1 MKATIETIREIVK
14 VLTADEQQLLKDTI
28 KHGYWGDA
36 SAAFVDEEL
45 GDIITIAAEIYITN
59 DAKKGGHFSGRRVSA
74 MFRSIYKKMC
84 SACDNQAG
92 IHLSHCSDWWADG
105 SGDVLMLRADENAAW
120 RKWAKEP
127 IQPEEPKNE
136 ERLTDAINACLAKQN
151 SQNRKTNSTM
161 KTYRINQFKTKEAV
175 MDAIIEVFKRREDWT
190 EAEARR
196 TGINPEPTFKAQKAY
211 DLAFQSMGGNSFR
224 PGEYQKSK
232 REMVDYLNN
241 MESLF
246 RDARLKWFRFY
257 TQHTYLSTDA
267 GKSEREALLKKINVY
282 NASIEGL
289 TNNFSRELLEF
300 LEKNRN
306 CVDWRVARYSED
318 SVTFGLVDAADNID
332 QQSLLTFYIDRG
344 VTGSD
349 EPTLVTSIQNQGRW
363 SCEEVGPQYVRYA
376 WMGLLLLDDRLKSL
390 KEAMIGYGSGVK
402 QMTTAIST
410 ANVQLRE
417 LGLADYEARFEEYER
432 QNW

>member
-1 MKATIETIREIVK
+1 
-14 VLTADEQQLLKDTI
+14 
-28 KHGYWGDA
+28 
-36 SAAFVDEEL
+36 
-45 GDIITIAAEIYITN
+45 
-59 DAKKGGHFSGRRVSA
+59 
-74 MFRSIYKKMC
+74 
-84 SACDNQAG
+84 
-92 IHLSHCSDWWADG
+92 
-105 SGDVLMLRADENAAW
+105 
-120 RKWAKEP
+120 
-127 IQPEEPKNE
+127 
-136 ERLTDAINACLAKQN
+136 
-151 SQNRKTNSTM
+151 M

-196 TGINPEPTFKAQKAY
+196 TSINPEPTFKAQKAY

-246 RDARLKWFRFY
+246 HDARLKWFRFY
-257 TQHTYLSTDA
+257 AQHTYLSTDA

-344 VTGSD
+344 VTGND

-390 KEAMIGYGSGVK
+390 KEVMVRYGSGVK

-410 ANVQLRE
+410 ANIQLRE

>member
-36 SAAFVDEEL
+36 SAAFVDEKL

-224 PGEYQKSK
+224 PGVYQKSK

-246 RDARLKWFRFY
+246 HDARLKWFRFY

-289 TNNFSRELLEF
+289 TNNFSCELLEF

-344 VTGSD
+344 VTGND

>member
-1 MKATIETIREIVK
+1 
-14 VLTADEQQLLKDTI
+14 
-28 KHGYWGDA
+28 
-36 SAAFVDEEL
+36 
-45 GDIITIAAEIYITN
+45 
-59 DAKKGGHFSGRRVSA
+59 
-74 MFRSIYKKMC
+74 
-84 SACDNQAG
+84 
-92 IHLSHCSDWWADG
+92 
-105 SGDVLMLRADENAAW
+105 
-120 RKWAKEP
+120 
-127 IQPEEPKNE
+127 
-136 ERLTDAINACLAKQN
+136 
-151 SQNRKTNSTM
+151 M

-246 RDARLKWFRFY
+246 HDARLKWFRFY
-257 TQHTYLSTDA
+257 AQHTYLSTDA

-282 NASIEGL
+282 NASIEEL

-306 CVDWRVARYSED
+306 CVDWRVARYSEN

-344 VTGSD
+344 VTGND

-417 LGLADYEARFEEYER
+417 LGLADCEARFEEYER

>member
-1 MKATIETIREIVK
+1 
-14 VLTADEQQLLKDTI
+14 
-28 KHGYWGDA
+28 
-36 SAAFVDEEL
+36 
-45 GDIITIAAEIYITN
+45 
-59 DAKKGGHFSGRRVSA
+59 
-74 MFRSIYKKMC
+74 
-84 SACDNQAG
+84 
-92 IHLSHCSDWWADG
+92 
-105 SGDVLMLRADENAAW
+105 
-120 RKWAKEP
+120 
-127 IQPEEPKNE
+127 
-136 ERLTDAINACLAKQN
+136 
-151 SQNRKTNSTM
+151 M

-390 KEAMIGYGSGVK
+390 KEAMVRYGSGVK

>member
-1 MKATIETIREIVK
+1 
-14 VLTADEQQLLKDTI
+14 
-28 KHGYWGDA
+28 
-36 SAAFVDEEL
+36 
-45 GDIITIAAEIYITN
+45 
-59 DAKKGGHFSGRRVSA
+59 
-74 MFRSIYKKMC
+74 
-84 SACDNQAG
+84 
-92 IHLSHCSDWWADG
+92 
-105 SGDVLMLRADENAAW
+105 
-120 RKWAKEP
+120 
-127 IQPEEPKNE
+127 
-136 ERLTDAINACLAKQN
+136 
-151 SQNRKTNSTM
+151 
-161 KTYRINQFKTKEAV
+161 

-246 RDARLKWFRFY
+246 HDARLKWFRFY

-267 GKSEREALLKKINVY
+267 GKSEREAILKKINVY
-282 NASIEGL
+282 HAAIERI
-289 TNNFSRELLEF
+289 TNNFSCELLEF

-306 CVDWRVARYSED
+306 CADWRVARYSEN
-318 SVTFGLVDAADNID
+318 SVTFGLVDAADNINRR
-332 QQSLLTFYIDRG
+332 STLTFHIYRG
-344 VTGSD
+344 VTGNE
-349 EPTLVTSIQNQGRW
+349 EPTLVTAVENQGRF
-363 SCEEVGPQYVRYA
+363 SCEEVGPQFVRYA

-390 KEAMIGYGSGVK
+390 KEAMVRYGSGVR

-417 LGLADYEARFEEYER
+417 LGLADYEARFEAYEL

>member
-1 MKATIETIREIVK
+1 
-14 VLTADEQQLLKDTI
+14 
-28 KHGYWGDA
+28 
-36 SAAFVDEEL
+36 
-45 GDIITIAAEIYITN
+45 
-59 DAKKGGHFSGRRVSA
+59 
-74 MFRSIYKKMC
+74 
-84 SACDNQAG
+84 
-92 IHLSHCSDWWADG
+92 
-105 SGDVLMLRADENAAW
+105 
-120 RKWAKEP
+120 
-127 IQPEEPKNE
+127 
-136 ERLTDAINACLAKQN
+136 
-151 SQNRKTNSTM
+151 M

-190 EAEARR
+190 EAEARH

-246 RDARLKWFRFY
+246 HDARLKWFRFY
-257 TQHTYLSTDA
+257 AQHTYLSTDA

-306 CVDWRVARYSED
+306 CVDWRVARYSEN

>member
-1 MKATIETIREIVK
+1 
-14 VLTADEQQLLKDTI
+14 
-28 KHGYWGDA
+28 
-36 SAAFVDEEL
+36 
-45 GDIITIAAEIYITN
+45 
-59 DAKKGGHFSGRRVSA
+59 
-74 MFRSIYKKMC
+74 
-84 SACDNQAG
+84 
-92 IHLSHCSDWWADG
+92 
-105 SGDVLMLRADENAAW
+105 
-120 RKWAKEP
+120 
-127 IQPEEPKNE
+127 
-136 ERLTDAINACLAKQN
+136 
-151 SQNRKTNSTM
+151 M

-246 RDARLKWFRFY
+246 HDARLKWFRFY
-257 TQHTYLSTDA
+257 AQHTYLSTDA

-417 LGLADYEARFEEYER
+417 FGLADCEARFEEYER

>member
-1 MKATIETIREIVK
+1 
-14 VLTADEQQLLKDTI
+14 
-28 KHGYWGDA
+28 
-36 SAAFVDEEL
+36 
-45 GDIITIAAEIYITN
+45 
-59 DAKKGGHFSGRRVSA
+59 
-74 MFRSIYKKMC
+74 
-84 SACDNQAG
+84 
-92 IHLSHCSDWWADG
+92 
-105 SGDVLMLRADENAAW
+105 
-120 RKWAKEP
+120 
-127 IQPEEPKNE
+127 
-136 ERLTDAINACLAKQN
+136 
-151 SQNRKTNSTM
+151 M

-246 RDARLKWFRFY
+246 HDARLKWFRFY

-267 GKSEREALLKKINVY
+267 GKSEREALLKNINVY

-417 LGLADYEARFEEYER
+417 LGLADCEARFEEYER

>member
-1 MKATIETIREIVK
+1 
-14 VLTADEQQLLKDTI
+14 
-28 KHGYWGDA
+28 
-36 SAAFVDEEL
+36 
-45 GDIITIAAEIYITN
+45 
-59 DAKKGGHFSGRRVSA
+59 
-74 MFRSIYKKMC
+74 
-84 SACDNQAG
+84 
-92 IHLSHCSDWWADG
+92 
-105 SGDVLMLRADENAAW
+105 
-120 RKWAKEP
+120 
-127 IQPEEPKNE
+127 
-136 ERLTDAINACLAKQN
+136 
-151 SQNRKTNSTM
+151 M

-257 TQHTYLSTDA
+257 AQHTYLSTDA

-282 NASIEGL
+282 NASIEEL

-417 LGLADYEARFEEYER
+417 LGLADCEARFEEYER

>member
-1 MKATIETIREIVK
+1 
-14 VLTADEQQLLKDTI
+14 
-28 KHGYWGDA
+28 
-36 SAAFVDEEL
+36 
-45 GDIITIAAEIYITN
+45 
-59 DAKKGGHFSGRRVSA
+59 
-74 MFRSIYKKMC
+74 
-84 SACDNQAG
+84 
-92 IHLSHCSDWWADG
+92 
-105 SGDVLMLRADENAAW
+105 
-120 RKWAKEP
+120 
-127 IQPEEPKNE
+127 
-136 ERLTDAINACLAKQN
+136 
-151 SQNRKTNSTM
+151 M
-161 KTYRINQFKTKEAV
+161 KTYRINQFRTKEAV

-224 PGEYQKSK
+224 VGEYQKSK

-246 RDARLKWFRFY
+246 HDARLKWFCFY

-306 CVDWRVARYSED
+306 CVDWRVARYSEN

-417 LGLADYEARFEEYER
+417 LGLADCEARFEEYER

>member
-1 MKATIETIREIVK
+1 
-14 VLTADEQQLLKDTI
+14 
-28 KHGYWGDA
+28 
-36 SAAFVDEEL
+36 
-45 GDIITIAAEIYITN
+45 
-59 DAKKGGHFSGRRVSA
+59 
-74 MFRSIYKKMC
+74 
-84 SACDNQAG
+84 
-92 IHLSHCSDWWADG
+92 
-105 SGDVLMLRADENAAW
+105 
-120 RKWAKEP
+120 
-127 IQPEEPKNE
+127 
-136 ERLTDAINACLAKQN
+136 
-151 SQNRKTNSTM
+151 M

-246 RDARLKWFRFY
+246 HDARLKWFRFY

-306 CVDWRVARYSED
+306 CVYWRVARYSED

-344 VTGSD
+344 VTGND

-417 LGLADYEARFEEYER
+417 LGLADCEARFEEYER

>member
-1 MKATIETIREIVK
+1 
-14 VLTADEQQLLKDTI
+14 
-28 KHGYWGDA
+28 
-36 SAAFVDEEL
+36 
-45 GDIITIAAEIYITN
+45 
-59 DAKKGGHFSGRRVSA
+59 
-74 MFRSIYKKMC
+74 
-84 SACDNQAG
+84 
-92 IHLSHCSDWWADG
+92 
-105 SGDVLMLRADENAAW
+105 
-120 RKWAKEP
+120 
-127 IQPEEPKNE
+127 
-136 ERLTDAINACLAKQN
+136 
-151 SQNRKTNSTM
+151 M

-332 QQSLLTFYIDRG
+332 QQSPLTFYIDRG

-410 ANVQLRE
+410 ANIQLRE

>member
-1 MKATIETIREIVK
+1 
-14 VLTADEQQLLKDTI
+14 
-28 KHGYWGDA
+28 
-36 SAAFVDEEL
+36 
-45 GDIITIAAEIYITN
+45 
-59 DAKKGGHFSGRRVSA
+59 
-74 MFRSIYKKMC
+74 
-84 SACDNQAG
+84 
-92 IHLSHCSDWWADG
+92 
-105 SGDVLMLRADENAAW
+105 
-120 RKWAKEP
+120 
-127 IQPEEPKNE
+127 
-136 ERLTDAINACLAKQN
+136 
-151 SQNRKTNSTM
+151 M

-196 TGINPEPTFKAQKAY
+196 IGINPELTFKAQKAY

-246 RDARLKWFRFY
+246 HDARLKWFRFY

-282 NASIEGL
+282 NASIEEL

-344 VTGSD
+344 VTGND

>member
-1 MKATIETIREIVK
+1 
-14 VLTADEQQLLKDTI
+14 
-28 KHGYWGDA
+28 
-36 SAAFVDEEL
+36 
-45 GDIITIAAEIYITN
+45 
-59 DAKKGGHFSGRRVSA
+59 
-74 MFRSIYKKMC
+74 
-84 SACDNQAG
+84 
-92 IHLSHCSDWWADG
+92 
-105 SGDVLMLRADENAAW
+105 
-120 RKWAKEP
+120 
-127 IQPEEPKNE
+127 
-136 ERLTDAINACLAKQN
+136 
-151 SQNRKTNSTM
+151 M

-246 RDARLKWFRFY
+246 HDARLKWFRFY

-267 GKSEREALLKKINVY
+267 GKNEHEALLEKINVY

-306 CVDWRVARYSED
+306 CVDWRVARYSEN

-344 VTGSD
+344 VTGND
-349 EPTLVTSIQNQGRW
+349 EPTLVTYIQNQGRW

-417 LGLADYEARFEEYER
+417 LGLADCEARFEEYER

>member
-1 MKATIETIREIVK
+1 
-14 VLTADEQQLLKDTI
+14 
-28 KHGYWGDA
+28 
-36 SAAFVDEEL
+36 
-45 GDIITIAAEIYITN
+45 
-59 DAKKGGHFSGRRVSA
+59 
-74 MFRSIYKKMC
+74 
-84 SACDNQAG
+84 
-92 IHLSHCSDWWADG
+92 
-105 SGDVLMLRADENAAW
+105 
-120 RKWAKEP
+120 
-127 IQPEEPKNE
+127 
-136 ERLTDAINACLAKQN
+136 
-151 SQNRKTNSTM
+151 M

-246 RDARLKWFRFY
+246 HDARLKWFRFY
-257 TQHTYLSTDA
+257 AQHTYLSTDA

-318 SVTFGLVDAADNID
+318 SVTFGLVNAADNID

-417 LGLADYEARFEEYER
+417 LGLADCEARFEEYER

>member
-1 MKATIETIREIVK
+1 
-14 VLTADEQQLLKDTI
+14 
-28 KHGYWGDA
+28 
-36 SAAFVDEEL
+36 
-45 GDIITIAAEIYITN
+45 
-59 DAKKGGHFSGRRVSA
+59 
-74 MFRSIYKKMC
+74 
-84 SACDNQAG
+84 
-92 IHLSHCSDWWADG
+92 
-105 SGDVLMLRADENAAW
+105 
-120 RKWAKEP
+120 
-127 IQPEEPKNE
+127 
-136 ERLTDAINACLAKQN
+136 
-151 SQNRKTNSTM
+151 M

-306 CVDWRVARYSED
+306 CVDWRVARYSEN

-363 SCEEVGPQYVRYA
+363 SCEEVGPQYVRYV

-417 LGLADYEARFEEYER
+417 LGLADCEARFEEYER

>member
-1 MKATIETIREIVK
+1 
-14 VLTADEQQLLKDTI
+14 
-28 KHGYWGDA
+28 
-36 SAAFVDEEL
+36 
-45 GDIITIAAEIYITN
+45 
-59 DAKKGGHFSGRRVSA
+59 
-74 MFRSIYKKMC
+74 
-84 SACDNQAG
+84 
-92 IHLSHCSDWWADG
+92 
-105 SGDVLMLRADENAAW
+105 
-120 RKWAKEP
+120 
-127 IQPEEPKNE
+127 
-136 ERLTDAINACLAKQN
+136 
-151 SQNRKTNSTM
+151 M

-196 TGINPEPTFKAQKAY
+196 TGINPEPAFKAQKAY

-246 RDARLKWFRFY
+246 HDARLKWFRFY
-257 TQHTYLSTDA
+257 AQHTYLSTDA

-306 CVDWRVARYSED
+306 CVDWRVARYSEN

-417 LGLADYEARFEEYER
+417 LGLADCEARFEEYER

>member
-1 MKATIETIREIVK
+1 
-14 VLTADEQQLLKDTI
+14 
-28 KHGYWGDA
+28 
-36 SAAFVDEEL
+36 
-45 GDIITIAAEIYITN
+45 
-59 DAKKGGHFSGRRVSA
+59 
-74 MFRSIYKKMC
+74 
-84 SACDNQAG
+84 
-92 IHLSHCSDWWADG
+92 
-105 SGDVLMLRADENAAW
+105 
-120 RKWAKEP
+120 
-127 IQPEEPKNE
+127 
-136 ERLTDAINACLAKQN
+136 
-151 SQNRKTNSTM
+151 M

-246 RDARLKWFRFY
+246 HDARLKWFRFY

-332 QQSLLTFYIDRG
+332 QQSLLTFYIDCG

-417 LGLADYEARFEEYER
+417 LGLADCEARFEEYER

>member
-1 MKATIETIREIVK
+1 
-14 VLTADEQQLLKDTI
+14 
-28 KHGYWGDA
+28 
-36 SAAFVDEEL
+36 
-45 GDIITIAAEIYITN
+45 
-59 DAKKGGHFSGRRVSA
+59 
-74 MFRSIYKKMC
+74 
-84 SACDNQAG
+84 
-92 IHLSHCSDWWADG
+92 
-105 SGDVLMLRADENAAW
+105 
-120 RKWAKEP
+120 
-127 IQPEEPKNE
+127 
-136 ERLTDAINACLAKQN
+136 
-151 SQNRKTNSTM
+151 
-161 KTYRINQFKTKEAV
+161 

-246 RDARLKWFRFY
+246 HDARLKWFRFY
-257 TQHTYLSTDA
+257 AQRTYLSTDA

-306 CVDWRVARYSED
+306 CVDWRVARYSEN

>member
-1 MKATIETIREIVK
+1 
-14 VLTADEQQLLKDTI
+14 
-28 KHGYWGDA
+28 
-36 SAAFVDEEL
+36 
-45 GDIITIAAEIYITN
+45 
-59 DAKKGGHFSGRRVSA
+59 
-74 MFRSIYKKMC
+74 
-84 SACDNQAG
+84 
-92 IHLSHCSDWWADG
+92 
-105 SGDVLMLRADENAAW
+105 
-120 RKWAKEP
+120 
-127 IQPEEPKNE
+127 
-136 ERLTDAINACLAKQN
+136 
-151 SQNRKTNSTM
+151 M

-390 KEAMIGYGSGVK
+390 KEAMIGYGSGLRR
-402 QMTTAIST
+402 MTTAINT
-410 ANVQLRE
+410 ANVQLCE

>member
-1 MKATIETIREIVK
+1 
-14 VLTADEQQLLKDTI
+14 
-28 KHGYWGDA
+28 
-36 SAAFVDEEL
+36 
-45 GDIITIAAEIYITN
+45 
-59 DAKKGGHFSGRRVSA
+59 
-74 MFRSIYKKMC
+74 
-84 SACDNQAG
+84 
-92 IHLSHCSDWWADG
+92 
-105 SGDVLMLRADENAAW
+105 
-120 RKWAKEP
+120 
-127 IQPEEPKNE
+127 
-136 ERLTDAINACLAKQN
+136 
-151 SQNRKTNSTM
+151 M

-246 RDARLKWFRFY
+246 HDARLKWFRFY
-257 TQHTYLSTDA
+257 AQHTYLSTDA

>member
-1 MKATIETIREIVK
+1 
-14 VLTADEQQLLKDTI
+14 
-28 KHGYWGDA
+28 
-36 SAAFVDEEL
+36 
-45 GDIITIAAEIYITN
+45 
-59 DAKKGGHFSGRRVSA
+59 
-74 MFRSIYKKMC
+74 
-84 SACDNQAG
+84 
-92 IHLSHCSDWWADG
+92 
-105 SGDVLMLRADENAAW
+105 
-120 RKWAKEP
+120 
-127 IQPEEPKNE
+127 
-136 ERLTDAINACLAKQN
+136 
-151 SQNRKTNSTM
+151 M

-246 RDARLKWFRFY
+246 HDARLKWFRFY

-306 CVDWRVARYSED
+306 CVDWRVARYSEN

-344 VTGSD
+344 VTGND

-390 KEAMIGYGSGVK
+390 KEAMVRYGSGVK

-417 LGLADYEARFEEYER
+417 LGLADCEARFEEYER

>member
-1 MKATIETIREIVK
+1 
-14 VLTADEQQLLKDTI
+14 
-28 KHGYWGDA
+28 
-36 SAAFVDEEL
+36 
-45 GDIITIAAEIYITN
+45 
-59 DAKKGGHFSGRRVSA
+59 
-74 MFRSIYKKMC
+74 
-84 SACDNQAG
+84 
-92 IHLSHCSDWWADG
+92 
-105 SGDVLMLRADENAAW
+105 
-120 RKWAKEP
+120 
-127 IQPEEPKNE
+127 
-136 ERLTDAINACLAKQN
+136 
-151 SQNRKTNSTM
+151 M

-402 QMTTAIST
+402 QMTTAINT

-417 LGLADYEARFEEYER
+417 LGLADCEARFEEYER

>member
-1 MKATIETIREIVK
+1 
-14 VLTADEQQLLKDTI
+14 
-28 KHGYWGDA
+28 
-36 SAAFVDEEL
+36 
-45 GDIITIAAEIYITN
+45 
-59 DAKKGGHFSGRRVSA
+59 
-74 MFRSIYKKMC
+74 
-84 SACDNQAG
+84 
-92 IHLSHCSDWWADG
+92 
-105 SGDVLMLRADENAAW
+105 
-120 RKWAKEP
+120 
-127 IQPEEPKNE
+127 
-136 ERLTDAINACLAKQN
+136 
-151 SQNRKTNSTM
+151 M

-306 CVDWRVARYSED
+306 CADWRVARYSEN

-417 LGLADYEARFEEYER
+417 LGLADCEARFEEYER

>member
-1 MKATIETIREIVK
+1 
-14 VLTADEQQLLKDTI
+14 
-28 KHGYWGDA
+28 
-36 SAAFVDEEL
+36 
-45 GDIITIAAEIYITN
+45 
-59 DAKKGGHFSGRRVSA
+59 
-74 MFRSIYKKMC
+74 
-84 SACDNQAG
+84 
-92 IHLSHCSDWWADG
+92 
-105 SGDVLMLRADENAAW
+105 
-120 RKWAKEP
+120 
-127 IQPEEPKNE
+127 
-136 ERLTDAINACLAKQN
+136 
-151 SQNRKTNSTM
+151 M

-332 QQSLLTFYIDRG
+332 QQSLLKFYIDRG

-417 LGLADYEARFEEYER
+417 LGLAECEARFEEYER

>member
-1 MKATIETIREIVK
+1 
-14 VLTADEQQLLKDTI
+14 
-28 KHGYWGDA
+28 
-36 SAAFVDEEL
+36 
-45 GDIITIAAEIYITN
+45 
-59 DAKKGGHFSGRRVSA
+59 
-74 MFRSIYKKMC
+74 
-84 SACDNQAG
+84 
-92 IHLSHCSDWWADG
+92 
-105 SGDVLMLRADENAAW
+105 
-120 RKWAKEP
+120 
-127 IQPEEPKNE
+127 
-136 ERLTDAINACLAKQN
+136 
-151 SQNRKTNSTM
+151 M

-306 CVDWRVARYSED
+306 CVDWRVARYSEN

-417 LGLADYEARFEEYER
+417 LGLADCEARFEEYER